1 MDMAMATVISK
12 KAGKRKCDR
21 GVALINDDF
30 LLTTE
35 PARELYHRYAEKMPI
50 IDYHCHL
57 PPVEI
62 AEDRRWNDISDV
74 WLGGDHYK
82 WRQMRSNGF
91 AERLCSGR
99 GDDGCASGWERFEAF
114 AKTMERM
121 VGNPLFDW
129 SQLELAHYFDV
140 TERLCGASAR
150 RIYEKCNK
158 RLKAE
163 WFSARGLMKKS
174 NVVVVCTTDD
184 PVGRLEYHLAIARKP
199 FHTKILPAWRSD
211 NASKIENPRAWNHWM
226 DALAF
231 AAGMPVRTWDDF
243 LSAMSKRRETFVS
256 AGCRVSDYGID
267 EIFAAPYTESEIK
280 RIFKKARSGRNALTP
295 EEVLKFKSAWLYEGL
310 KADAKTGWVAQLH
323 YGAMREINSTMSS
336 ELGIEAGFD
345 GIASLNV
352 SRNLARLFDRLERED
367 SLPRTILYSLSP
379 NDHEMLATVM
389 GAFQK
394 GPVRGKM
401 QLGPAWWFLDHKEGM
416 VRQMEA
422 LATLGSLGNFIG
434 MLTDSRSF
442 LSYTRH
448 EYFRRL
454 LCRMLGEKIERGEL
468 PNDIR
473 WLGGIVSDISFNN
486 ANSYFGFKA

>member
-184 PVGRLEYHLAIARKP
+184 PVDRLEHHLAIAKKP

-211 NASKIENPRAWNHWM
+211 KASKIENPRAWNHWM

-231 AAGMPVRTWDDF
+231 SAGMPVRTWDDF
-243 LSAMSKRRETFVS
+243 LSAMSRRREAFVS

-394 GPVRGKM
+394 GPVRGKI